1 MKPRFPW
8 WTRIKGRVLFFGIAM
23 SIFPLLF
30 LGWAS
35 FNAARL
41 NLEHNIQEVNH
52 ERALAFSEQIREFV
66 DNMADSLTHV
76 VTTNSAFLMG
86 SDPEKRLSVLNT
98 VLREEPYL
106 DEIRVANFQWQ
117 ILDEV
122 ARREVIPPLQVPGR
136 LSLSFEAKTPYSISP
151 ISFSSDGRPE
161 FYLTVPITDALTRQT
176 VGYLQAKADLKA
188 MITKLS
194 NWRIG
199 QKGYFFLVDER
210 GNLIGHTDFSHVLH
224 QDDVRQTPSVNAFLA
239 GDPPSSEGSEYSNPQ
254 GIRVMGLFAPIGI
267 PNWAVIIEQPIQ
279 EAYQPIYDFARKL
292 LLIVFVAISAVTL
305 ISIFFGL
312 RLTRPIEHLDAEVR
326 QIIATGKLEHT
337 LSPESQDEIG
347 RLVLSFNQMLAML
360 AENHKKLEA
369 EKGLLHTVVAGI
381 GAGMAL
387 LDREQRILWW
397 NSIFAEW
404 FGHGDLLGLSC
415 ADIIRGEGL
424 DCMLL
429 VSGQIISLNV
439 NDEHRR
445 IRQMYYDLSPSRPED
460 AAYLLILED
469 VTQRAEME
477 ARMIETDKMA
487 AIGLLASGVA
497 HEINNP
503 LAVVSAHSEDLLDR
517 LNDTEEPKPTPD
529 DVKDVLHVVSEQIL
543 RCKTITNRLLHFA
556 RKGKPGTDLID
567 IGRSAEQTTTL
578 LHYQAKQKGVQL
590 ASQIEPNLL
599 VWGNENEW
607 QQVILNLLN
616 NALDACVSGGQ
627 VTVAA
632 WRGHTKD
639 TIVLEVKDTGHGIP
653 AALLKQVFD
662 PFFTTKPPGQGTG
675 LGLFVS
681 YGIVQKMKGQ
691 MTLDS
696 SEGKGTRVQI
706 LLPAH
711 DAAESLDAP

>member
-1 MKPRFPW
+1 MKPNFPW

-66 DNMADSLTHV
+66 DNMANSLTHV
-76 VTTNSAFLMG
+76 ASTNTAFFMG

-106 DEIRVANFQWQ
+106 EAIRIANLHFQ
-117 ILDEV
+117 IIDEV
-122 ARREVIPPLQVPGR
+122 ARRAVIPPLQVPDR

-188 MITKLS
+188 MITRLS

-239 GDPPSSEGSEYSNPQ
+239 GNPPSSEGSEYSNPQ
-254 GIRVMGLFAPIGI
+254 GIRVMGLFAPVGI

-360 AENHKKLEA
+360 AENHQKLEA

-445 IRQMYYDLSPSRPED
+445 IRQMYYNLSPSHPED

-590 ASQIEPNLL
+590 ASRIEPNLL

-632 WRGHTKD
+632 WRDHTKD

-706 LLPAH
+706 VLPTH
-711 DAAESLDAP
+711 DQKA